1 MKVYGVQLSTS
12 QADTI
17 DVTRFDFTIASGTN
31 GIATGGNLSLTL
43 FVNGQSVQTKTVT
56 SSTVSFSNSAAVSR
70 TMPASVEV
78 KATINTAV
86 TANSTFK
93 VSLSNVEART
103 HTNGTNVEASAI
115 PNGALIT
122 ATDFGTAIVSNAG
135 ANVPVSKIL
144 YPEASAEKVAAF
156 NVKAENDD
164 LTLKHFYVTTSLGTE
179 TSDRIMSAK
188 LTDGTNDLG
197 NGVVDNNGIIKF
209 ENLSNVMIPAGTTK
223 TYYVALVANQ
233 INSRPSST
241 IEFTTQIATGTAPS
255 TYGTN
260 SGFIF
265 NGTNGQNLGTSNVT
279 LNVTS
284 IGNTMAVAKSVPTI
298 TAIEAGKNGTDVFY
312 KVTLQ
317 PRGGQ
322 VDMSS
327 LTVDLTNRTTT

>member
-1 MKVYGVQLSTS
+1 
-12 QADTI
+12 
-17 DVTRFDFTIASGTN
+17 
-31 GIATGGNLSLTL
+31 
-43 FVNGQSVQTKTVT
+43 
-56 SSTVSFSNSAAVSR
+56 
-70 TMPASVEV
+70 
-78 KATINTAV
+78 
-86 TANSTFK
+86 
-93 VSLSNVEART
+93 
-103 HTNGTNVEASAI
+103 
-115 PNGALIT
+115 
-122 ATDFGTAIVSNAG
+122 
-135 ANVPVSKIL
+135 
-144 YPEASAEKVAAF
+144 
-156 NVKAENDD
+156 
-164 LTLKHFYVTTSLGTE
+164 
-179 TSDRIMSAK
+179 
-188 LTDGTNDLG
+188 
-197 NGVVDNNGIIKF
+197 
-209 ENLSNVMIPAGTTK
+209 MIPAGTTK